1 VTQVAMVFFLWMSTR
16 LPAAPFWEN
25 EGAWESILGL
35 VPRITL
41 ASWVA
46 FLISENFDAWVFDA
60 FRRRTKG
67 RHLWM
72 RNVFSS
78 VPALTVDTFL
88 FITIAFYGL
97 MPLPDLIEGQIVTK
111 WLVGL
116 VNIPF
121 MYLNRWLIFG
131 FSRS

>member
-1 VTQVAMVFFLWMSTR
+1 LF
-16 LPAAPFWEN
+16 
-25 EGAWESILGL
+25 
-35 VPRITL
+35 
-41 ASWVA
+41 
-46 FLISENFDAWVFDA
+46 SENFDAWVFDV
-60 FRRRTKG
+60 FRRITKG

-78 VPALTVDTFL
+78 IPALTVDTFL
-88 FITIAFYGL
+88 FITIAFYGV
-97 MPLPDLIEGQIVTK
+97 MPLPDLIEGQLFTK

-131 FSRS
+131 FPQLIKSAEGE